1 MYEEKTDM
9 TNQEM
14 FTAIMDR
21 LDSMESSI
29 NGRIDKLESRID
41 RLEARMDSLEARMDK
56 LESRMDRLEAR
67 IDSLEAKMGTMESD
81 MNMEF
86 MAVRFEMDNVNK
98 SLKNDIS
105 ALNDKVDRLF
115 IIKDVAG
122 YEELKIQ
129 VEVLTQGYQKLS
141 ERIG

>member
-1 MYEEKTDM
+1 M

-29 NGRIDKLESRID
+29 NARID
-41 RLEARMDSLEARMDK
+41 RLEARI
-56 LESRMDRLEAR
+56 DRLEAR
-67 IDSLEAKMGTMESD
+67 IDSLEARVDKLESD
-81 MNMEF
+81 FNMEF
-86 MAVRFEMDNVNK
+86 RAVRIEMDNVYK
-98 SLKNDIS
+98 VLKKDIYI
-105 ALNDKVDRLF
+105 LNEKFDRF
-115 IIKDVAG
+115 MVIKDVAG

-129 VEVLTQGYQKLS
+129 VEVLSQGYQKLS